1 MGNSETPFIIHPPG
15 NGVVSEDPALGD
27 LLELLSDEYA
37 RDILAVTSVNPMSA
51 NQIADRCEMSL
62 PTVYRRVSRLQ
73 EFDLIEERTRVEP
86 GGNDYSV
93 FIATLEEV
101 SVSLDEGTF
110 EAVVERT
117 TTESFPGANESDTA
131 DRFVKMWEGL

>member
-1 MGNSETPFIIHPPG
+1 
-15 NGVVSEDPALGD
+15 VSEDPALGD

-37 RDILAVTSVNPMSA
+37 RDILAATSVNPMSA
-51 NQIADRCEMSL
+51 NQIADQCEMSL

-93 FIATLEEV
+93 FAATLEEV

-110 EAVVERT
+110 EAVVERAA
-117 TTESFPGANESDTA
+117 TESFPGANEADTA
-131 DRFVKMWEGL
+131 DRFVKMWEEL

>member
-1 MGNSETPFIIHPPG
+1 M
-15 NGVVSEDPALGD
+15 SEDPALGD

-37 RDILAVTSVNPMSA
+37 REILAATSVKPMSA

-62 PTVYRRVSRLQ
+62 PTVYRRVGRLQ
-73 EFDLIEERTRVEP
+73 EFDLIEEQTRVEP

-93 FIATLEEV
+93 FTATLAEV

-110 EAVVERT
+110 EAVVERASA
-117 TTESFPGANESDTA
+117 ESVPGANESDTA

>member
-1 MGNSETPFIIHPPG
+1 
-15 NGVVSEDPALGD
+15 
-27 LLELLSDEYA
+27 
-37 RDILAVTSVNPMSA
+37 MSA
-51 NQIADRCEMSL
+51 NQIADQCEMSL

-93 FIATLEEV
+93 FTATLEEV

-110 EAVVERT
+110 EAVVERAAA
-117 TTESFPGANESDTA
+117 ESFPGANESDTA